1 LWYGFRIFQ
10 IQRCDIATA
19 KSPKLQ
25 SKKMKKY
32 TLLVIVLVVAL
43 TASAQ
48 VVGKLFPHMEAETVE
63 DKKVVLPNEANGK
76 FTLVG
81 LAYSKKSED
90 ELNSWFQPVFEKF
103 IQKTSGLLAGFGYD
117 VNVYF
122 IPMFTGV
129 NAAATGT
136 AKRKAL
142 KNIDPQLL
150 PYVLFYK
157 GELKPY
163 KEALDFEK
171 KDIPYFFVL
180 DKTGKIVYAT
190 SGKYTTA
197 KMDQIENVL
206 E

>member
-1 LWYGFRIFQ
+1 
-10 IQRCDIATA
+10 
-19 KSPKLQ
+19 
-25 SKKMKKY
+25 MM
-32 TLLVIVLVVAL
+32 VA
-43 TASAQ
+43 SVSFCQ
-48 VVGKLFPHMEAETVE
+48 VGKIFPDMEAETVE
-63 DKKVVLPNEANGK
+63 DKKVKLPQDVKGK
-76 FTLVG
+76 YTLLG

-103 IQKTSGLLAGFGYD
+103 IQKSNGVLSDFSYD

-122 IPMFTGV
+122 IPMFTGI

-136 AKRKAL
+136 AKRKAI

-157 GELKPY
+157 GELKTY

-180 DKTGKIVYAT
+180 NPEGKIIHAT

-197 KMDQIENVL
+197 KMDKVEEVIE
-206 E
+206 

>member
-1 LWYGFRIFQ
+1 MKRIGLLMF
-10 IQRCDIATA
+10 ATV
-19 KSPKLQ
+19 L
-25 SKKMKKY
+25 
-32 TLLVIVLVVAL
+32 TLSAV
-43 TASAQ
+43 AQ
-48 VVGKLFPHMEAETVE
+48 VTGKMFPAMEVETVE
-63 DKKVVLPNEANGK
+63 DKKVNLPQDAKGK
-76 FTLVG
+76 YTLLG

-90 ELNSWFQPVFEKF
+90 ELNSWFQPVFEKY
-103 IQKTSGLLAGFGYD
+103 IQKTKGLLAGFTYD

-122 IPMFTGV
+122 IPMFTGI

-163 KEALDFEK
+163 KETLEFDK
-171 KDIPYFFVL
+171 KDVPYFFVL
-180 DKTGKIVYAT
+180 DPTGKIVHAT
-190 SGKYTTA
+190 IGKYTED
-197 KMDQIENVL
+197 KMDEIESVI

>member
-1 LWYGFRIFQ
+1 
-10 IQRCDIATA
+10 
-19 KSPKLQ
+19 
-25 SKKMKKY
+25 MKKLNLVMLGM
-32 TLLVIVLVVAL
+32 LLTI
-43 TASAQ
+43 ASLAQ
-48 VVGKLFPHMEAETVE
+48 VTGKMFPVMEAETVE
-63 DKKVVLPNEANGK
+63 DKKVMLPEAAKGK
-76 FTLVG
+76 YTLLG

-90 ELNSWFQPVFEKF
+90 ELNSWFQPVFEKY
-103 IQKTSGLLAGFGYD
+103 IQKTKGLMAGFGYD

-122 IPMFTGV
+122 VPMFTGI

-163 KEALDFEK
+163 KEALEFDK
-171 KDIPYFFVL
+171 KDVPYFFVL
-180 DKTGKIVYAT
+180 DPTGKIVYAT
-190 SGKYTTA
+190 MGKYTED
-197 KMDQIENVL
+197 KMDEIEGVL

>member
-1 LWYGFRIFQ
+1 MKRVGLLIF
-10 IQRCDIATA
+10 ATV
-19 KSPKLQ
+19 L
-25 SKKMKKY
+25 
-32 TLLVIVLVVAL
+32 TLSAM
-43 TASAQ
+43 AQ
-48 VVGKLFPHMEAETVE
+48 VTGKMFPAMEVETVE
-63 DKKVVLPNEANGK
+63 DKKVNLPQDVKGK
-76 FTLVG
+76 YTLLG

-90 ELNSWFQPVFEKF
+90 ELNSWFQPVFEKY
-103 IQKTSGLLAGFGYD
+103 IQKTKGVLAGFTYD

-122 IPMFTGV
+122 VPMFTGI

-163 KEALDFEK
+163 KEALEFDK
-171 KDIPYFFVL
+171 KDVPYFFVL
-180 DKTGKIVYAT
+180 DPTGKIVHAT
-190 SGKYTTA
+190 IGKYTED
-197 KMDQIENVL
+197 KMDEIESVI

>member
-1 LWYGFRIFQ
+1 MKTFGFVVFG
-10 IQRCDIATA
+10 
-19 KSPKLQ
+19 
-25 SKKMKKY
+25 
-32 TLLVIVLVVAL
+32 LLLSFVA
-43 TASAQ
+43 AAQ
-48 VVGKLFPHMEAETVE
+48 VTGKMFPDMEAETVE
-63 DKKVVLPNEANGK
+63 DKKVKLPQATKGK
-76 FTLVG
+76 FTLIG

-103 IQKTSGLLAGFGYD
+103 IQKTTGVLAGFSYD

-122 IPMFTGV
+122 VPMFTGV

-136 AKRKAL
+136 AKRKAI

-163 KEALDFEK
+163 KDALDFEK

-180 DKTGKIVYAT
+180 DPEGKIVYAT
-190 SGKYTTA
+190 SGKYTDA
-197 KMDQIENVL
+197 KMDKVESVM